1 MNKTEL
7 VEERIKFLL
16 DFKRKLMDYYTIKNS
31 YNTLR
36 HGCQDPFNY
45 GRSVQISQEIDFLKS
60 LVDQEASK

>member
-1 MNKTEL
+1 MNKTKL

-16 DFKRKLMDYYTIKNS
+16 DFKRKLMDYYTIKNNYS
-31 YNTLR
+31 FVS
-36 HGCQDPFNY
+36 HSCQDPFNY